1 MITAAWLLLIGIGL
15 GNTAVTATG
24 AAVTLLASLPELGR
38 LSWHEIA
45 ALVHDAGFATAKDR
59 EMTVAACELVLAAL
73 VAEQRISRSDESGWA
88 KARPLRKTYGEES

>member
-38 LSWHEIA
+38 LSRHEIA
-45 ALVHDAGFATAKDR
+45 ALVHDAGFATAKD
-59 EMTVAACELVLAAL
+59 
-73 VAEQRISRSDESGWA
+73 SRDCATLNIGYDYASPSLRSG
-88 KARPLRKTYGEES
+88 